1 MKNPLAAALTCGLA
15 GLVSASAVSAQSP
28 LLHENGPYVTHP
40 GGHATG
46 ADASLLENTTF
57 PANTSYGFA
66 VGAPRYRLADDF
78 TITTAQVSW
87 TVDRLR
93 VYAYQSNGATAPF
106 TSANVMIWFGQPGVA
121 AFLVYDGR
129 ETNALVH
136 AEPVAYRVS
145 ESGGFADVARH
156 VQAIDLAL
164 PNVILTTPGRYFVS
178 WQLQIGD
185 TQAAVFTPQVTILG
199 QIDTTNPG
207 GTAGQHDANLG
218 NVLSAGS
225 WINPI
230 RSGDPNSPHR
240 VDLPFAIY
248 GYAND
253 RIFLGTY
260 D

>member
-15 GLVSASAVSAQSP
+15 GLVSVSAVSAQSSV
-28 LLHENGPYVTHP
+28 LHENGPYVTHV
-40 GGHATG
+40 GGHASG
-46 ADASLLENTTF
+46 ADASLLENVRF
-57 PANTSYGFA
+57 PANTSNGFA
-66 VGAPRYRLADDF
+66 VGAPRYRLTDDF
-78 TITTAQVSW
+78 TIPASTTW

-93 VYAYQSNGATAPF
+93 VYAYQADGATAPF
-106 TSANVMIWFGQPGVA
+106 TSANLMIWYGQPGVG

-145 ESGGFADVARH
+145 ETSGFADVSRR
-156 VQAIDLAL
+156 VQAIDLAI

-178 WQLQIGD
+178 WQLKIGD
-185 TQAAVFTPQVTILG
+185 TQAAIYTPQVTILG
-199 QIDTTNPG
+199 QVDTTNPG

-230 RSGDPNSPHR
+230 RSGEPSSPHR
-240 VDLPFAIY
+240 VDLPYIIY

-253 RIFLGTY
+253 RIFIGTF

>member
-15 GLVSASAVSAQSP
+15 GLVSASAVSAQSS

-40 GGHATG
+40 GGHASG
-46 ADASLLENTTF
+46 ADASLLENVRF
-57 PANTSYGFA
+57 PANTAYGFA
-66 VGAPRYRLADDF
+66 VNAPEYRLADDF
-78 TITTAQVSW
+78 TIPANTTW

-93 VYAYQSNGATAPF
+93 VYAYQANGATAPF
-106 TSANVMIWFGQPGVA
+106 TSANLMIWYGQPGVA

-145 ESGGFADVARH
+145 ETGGFADVARH
-156 VQAIDLAL
+156 VQAIDLAI

-178 WQLQIGD
+178 WQLATANATRID
-185 TQAAVFTPQVTILG
+185 TPQVTILG
-199 QIDTTNPG
+199 QVDTTNPG
-207 GTAGQHDANLG
+207 GTAGQHRASLG
-218 NVLSAGS
+218 NVLSASS

-253 RIFLGTY
+253 RIFIGTF